1 MKLAKSSDVTTGGL
15 FMPTSATEKP
25 QEGIVVLAG
34 PGKPHPET
42 GHVVPNDV
50 KEGDLVL
57 ISEYAGEKVDYCGEK
72 HTFVSA
78 DQVLGVF
85 EGGAP
90 KVGNFKPLK
99 DRVLVQLEEQA
110 SETTSGIALATEGS
124 EEPTQGEVVSVGEGG
139 RTPMGELLP
148 MGISPGE
155 NVLYGKYAGTDAL
168 IEGKTYKV
176 VTAGE
181 CLAKW

>member
-1 MKLAKSSDVTTGGL
+1 MESSAVGMTVY
-15 FMPTSATEKP
+15 ATEPSHFRSRARFAVIKR
-25 QEGIVVLAG
+25 EEDG
-34 PGKPHPET
+34 
-42 GHVVPNDV
+42 
-50 KEGDLVL
+50 LVA
-57 ISEYAGEKVDYCGEK
+57 YA
-72 HTFVSA
+72 
-78 DQVLGVF
+78 LF

-155 NVLYGKYAGTDAL
+155 NVLYGKYAGTDAF